1 MKFKA
6 KNAHNPVGYV
16 HFSTQKLVKKTIFRT
31 ILPYLVVA
39 KAMPFFI
46 INFLKGARF
55 LMNSE

>member
-16 HFSTQKLVKKTIFRT
+16 HFSTQKFVKKTIFRT

-39 KAMPFFI
+39 FVSALFY
-46 INFLKGARF
+46 
-55 LMNSE
+55 